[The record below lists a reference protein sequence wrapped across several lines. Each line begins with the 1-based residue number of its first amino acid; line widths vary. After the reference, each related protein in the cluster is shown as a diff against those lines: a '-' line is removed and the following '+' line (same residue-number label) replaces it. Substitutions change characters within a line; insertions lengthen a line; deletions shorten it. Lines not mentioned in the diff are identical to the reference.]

1 MVQKTASASGRS
13 DQLSPGKSLNTG
25 RKLQSSANEIRR
37 QHYNYSK
44 SHMDGVPGQD
54 QSHLNLELVVQVQRL
69 FKVLLK
75 AKNISVGIR
84 RQINDI
90 QNQFNLADIEKNAG
104 AFLNNNRQTQHD
116 INAELQL
123 CDSKKRARSKTPSTN
138 VIGTHPSK
146 FNKNIKATSEQS
158 QELLRKN
165 F

>member
-1 MVQKTASASGRS
+1 
-13 DQLSPGKSLNTG
+13 
-25 RKLQSSANEIRR
+25 
-37 QHYNYSK
+37 
-44 SHMDGVPGQD
+44 MDGVPGQD